1 MQAREISFAAIQYRD
16 GTTSILS
23 GFFSDDES
31 AFFDLMDEMQ
41 NMCRMDENIAGFG
54 FDILTTTGN
63 LQKAC
68 QKEENNV

>member
-1 MQAREISFAAIQYRD
+1 MREIQAATIRYKD
-16 GTTSILS
+16 GTTWIL
-23 GFFSDDES
+23 GAFFSDDES

-41 NMCRMDENIAGFG
+41 NMCRLDENIAGFG

-68 QKEENNV
+68 QKEEKHV